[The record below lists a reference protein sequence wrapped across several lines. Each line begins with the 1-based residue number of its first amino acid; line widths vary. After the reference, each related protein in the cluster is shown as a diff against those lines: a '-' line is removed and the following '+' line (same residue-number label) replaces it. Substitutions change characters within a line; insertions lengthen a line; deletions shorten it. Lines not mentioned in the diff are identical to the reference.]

1 MYARPHYY
9 MMLRLLARFRYR
21 LLQSHPAKLLVL
33 GYATYMLIGWILLTM
48 PGMTQQAVNGLDH
61 LFIAVSA
68 VSTTGLVTIDPGA
81 SYSFWGQL
89 VLLALIQ
96 IGGIGYMAFSSF
108 IILSAV
114 NPDSRLCIKIARSTF
129 QLPEDFE
136 VRSFLRHV
144 IVFTLL
150 CEAIGAFLLYIV
162 FSNDGNPDALW
173 SAIFHSISAFCT
185 AGFSLN
191 SDSFSGY
198 VDNTTVN
205 LIIAFLCYAGSI
217 GFLVVS
223 DVWRVFTGQ
232 KARLGFTSKIIFR
245 LTLVLAFA
253 GTALFALV
261 GNWPDDWANWQ
272 ILLASF
278 FQVMTAQTTVGFN
291 SMAIGD
297 LALPMVMIIYF
308 LMIFGASPAG
318 TAGGL
323 KNTTLAVL
331 IGIVRSVTRQRA
343 DVTFLRRV
351 IPVEVRTTAIA
362 ACAMYI
368 FLLGSAVFLLSMT
381 EVALFETILF
391 EALSAMGTVGL
402 SMGLTGELSELGKL
416 IIILLMFAGRVGFV
430 TLGIAAATRDEE
442 DGVLTDDESFL
453 I

>member
-1 MYARPHYY
+1 
-9 MMLRLLARFRYR
+9 MLRLLARLRFR

-33 GYATYMLIGWILLTM
+33 GYATYMLIGWIMLSL
-48 PGMTQQAVNGLDH
+48 PGATQTAVSGMDH

-68 VSTTGLVTIDPGA
+68 VSTTGLVTIDPGV

-89 VLLALIQ
+89 VIVALIQ

-150 CEAIGAFLLYIV
+150 CEAIGAALLYIV
-162 FSNDGNPDALW
+162 FSNNGEPDALW

-191 SDSFSGY
+191 SDSFTSYAG
-198 VDNTTVN
+198 DTTVN
-205 LIIAFLCYAGSI
+205 FIIAFLCYSGSI

-245 LTLVLAFA
+245 LTVFLAAA

-261 GNWPDDWANWQ
+261 GEWPDQMANWQ

-291 SMAIGD
+291 TMAIGE

-331 IGIVRSVTRQRA
+331 IGIVRSVTRQRP

-351 IPVEVRTTAIA
+351 IPAEVRTTAIA

-368 FLLGSAVFLLSMT
+368 FLLGTAVFLLSMT
-381 EVALFETILF
+381 ETAIFETILF

-416 IIILLMFAGRVGFV
+416 IIIALMFAGRVGFV
-430 TLGIAAATRDEE
+430 TLGIAAATRDD
-442 DGVLTDDESFL
+442 DGILTDDEAFV

>member
-1 MYARPHYY
+1 
-9 MMLRLLARFRYR
+9 MLRLLARLRYR
-21 LLQSHPAKLLVL
+21 LLRAHPAKLLVL
-33 GYATYMLIGWILLTM
+33 GYASYMLIGWIMLSL
-48 PGMTQQAVNGLDH
+48 PGMTEQTVSGLDH

-68 VSTTGLVTIDPGA
+68 VSTTGLATIDPGV
-81 SYSFWGQL
+81 SYSFWGEL
-89 VLLALIQ
+89 VIIVLIQ

-114 NPDSRLCIKIARSTF
+114 NPKSRLCVKIAQSTF
-129 QLPEDFE
+129 QLPEGFE

-144 IVFTLL
+144 IVFTFL
-150 CEAIGAFLLYIV
+150 CEGIGTLLLYIV
-162 FSNDGNPDALW
+162 FNNDGNPDALW

-191 SDSFSGY
+191 SDSFMGY
-198 VDNTTVN
+198 ADNTMVN
-205 LIIAFLCYAGSI
+205 LVIAFLCYAGSI

-245 LTLVLAFA
+245 LTLFLSLA

-261 GNWPDDWANWQ
+261 AQWPDDMASWQ

-291 SMAIGD
+291 TMAIGD

-318 TAGGL
+318 TGGGL

-331 IGIVRSVTRQRA
+331 IGVVRSVAKQRA
-343 DVTFLRRV
+343 EVSFQRRV
-351 IPVEVRTTAIA
+351 IPAEVRTTAIA

-368 FLLGSAVFLLSMT
+368 FLLGTAVFLLSMT
-381 EVALFETILF
+381 EAAGFETILF

-416 IIILLMFAGRVGFV
+416 VVVLLMFAGRVGFV
-430 TLGIAAATRDEE
+430 TIGIAAAARDDQNSRLDE
-442 DGVLTDDESFL
+442 DESFV